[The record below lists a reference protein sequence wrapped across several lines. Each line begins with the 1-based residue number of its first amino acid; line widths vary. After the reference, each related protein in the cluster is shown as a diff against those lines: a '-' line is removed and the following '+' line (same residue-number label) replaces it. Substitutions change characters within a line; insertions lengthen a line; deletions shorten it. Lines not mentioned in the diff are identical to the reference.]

1 MKKSDLMPFTKAS
14 AWLIFITDM
23 NTQNQAVQLTEL
35 ETKAMRVL
43 FESAQGNGHDFGF
56 IEDLIDARIMG
67 REQVGGVVSSLVQ
80 KGVIFHWGT
89 ENNTNG
95 FGAGSY
101 TQFTW
106 EQSRFGDEPYFDSL
120 AELCEQGGITLA

>member
-1 MKKSDLMPFTKAS
+1 MK
-14 AWLIFITDM
+14 
-23 NTQNQAVQLTEL
+23 TQNQTVQLTEL

-43 FESAQGNGHDFGF
+43 FESADGNGHDFGF

-67 REQVGGVVSSLVQ
+67 RAQVGGVVASLVQ

-89 ENNTNG
+89 ETNTECWG
-95 FGAGSY
+95 GGSY

-106 EQSRFGDEPYFDSL
+106 ERSRFGDEPYFDSL
-120 AELCEQGGITLA
+120 AELCEQGAITLA